1 VAEYIVTRRATGE
14 VVYAYSADEAT
25 DFPEFPFAQYNHTL
39 KATIEQPA
47 PAREVSG
54 VSYLRRFSQVERI
67 AIRSAAAG
75 SAVLDD
81 YLKLLDITIA
91 QGGVVN
97 LDDPDTIA
105 AVGLLEMVGLIAPGR
120 AAEVL
125 A

>member
-1 VAEYIVTRRATGE
+1 MPDYIVTRRATGE

-25 DFPEFPFAQYNHTL
+25 DFPEFPFAQYNHVL

-47 PAREVSG
+47 PVREVSG
-54 VSYLRRFSQVERI
+54 VSYIRRFSQDERI
-67 AIRSAAAG
+67 AIRDAAKV
-75 SAVLDD
+75 SPRLDD
-81 YLKLLDITIA
+81 YLKLLDTTVA

-105 AVGLLEMVGLIAPGR
+105 AVNMLEAVGLIATGR
-120 AAEVL
+120 AAKVL